1 MLKKNAIYLL
11 MKIVGKEN
19 VLTDSESL
27 VCYSYDAVNRKFLP
41 DAVVFPGTAQEIA
54 EILRLANRMQFA
66 VIPRGA
72 GSGFTGGA
80 LAILSGVVLVTT
92 RLNRIV
98 EIDADNLTAI
108 VEPGV
113 LCGDFQ
119 NEVKKRGLFYPPDP
133 SSLAFS
139 SLGGNAA
146 ENAGGPHGLKYGVTR
161 DYVTGLE
168 VVLPTGE
175 IITTGVRTMKGV
187 VGYDITRLIVGSEGT
202 LGIITKIYVRLIP
215 KPEATRTL
223 IAAFS
228 SIEACS
234 HTVSDIIRSGII
246 PAKLELIDQASI
258 RCVSTY
264 RPLNLPAGTEAV
276 LLIELDGDPLTMK
289 KQTDRIE
296 ELCRN
301 REAFYIKQAQTDQE
315 AETLW
320 QIRQAISPA
329 LMQLKLTK
337 INEDIVVPRSRI
349 PDLFH
354 RLEQIKKKFQL
365 PVISFGHAGDGN
377 LHVNVMYDKSRK
389 GEPEKAER
397 VVKELFQTV
406 IELGGTISGEHGIGI
421 TKAAYLGM
429 ELTDTEIALMKR
441 IKRAFDPNDILNP
454 GKIFYGN
461 PAEEY

>member
-1 MLKKNAIYLL
+1 M
-11 MKIVGKEN
+11 
-19 VLTDSESL
+19 
-27 VCYSYDAVNRKFLP
+27 
-41 DAVVFPGTAQEIA
+41 
-54 EILRLANRMQFA
+54 
-66 VIPRGA
+66 
-72 GSGFTGGA
+72 
-80 LAILSGVVLVTT
+80 
-92 RLNRIV
+92 
-98 EIDADNLTAI
+98 
-108 VEPGV
+108 